1 MPIYS
6 YKCTSCNHEFDLKQ
20 GFDADPTQEC
30 PVCKSPAR
38 RLFHPVGVIYK
49 GSGFY
54 TTDYRKPEISKES
67 KSPTSKSSSDSSE
80 PSSSPSSSSESSSD
94 SGTSTEKP
102 AAEKPAEKSTT
113 SASST
118 NSSD

>member
-6 YKCTSCNHEFDLKQ
+6 YKCTSCDHEFDLKQ

-30 PVCKSPAR
+30 PVCQSSSR

-54 TTDYRKPEISKES
+54 TTDYRKPENSKES
-67 KSPTSKSSSDSSE
+67 KSRTSKSSSSESSDSS
-80 PSSSPSSSSESSSD
+80 SSSSESSSD

-102 AAEKPAEKSTT
+102 AAEKSAEKSTNST
-113 SASST
+113 SSASS
-118 NSSD
+118 SD